1 MEPQN
6 PGPTVIPEKPRR
18 FLTKK
23 AVLAR
28 VPYSSNHLDRLEAAG
43 QFPRRIKL
51 SPNRVVWVESEIDE
65 YQDRKIRERDLALA
79 AEGNNLPA
87 AASESSTPASEA

>member
-1 MEPQN
+1 METPN

-43 QFPRRIKL
+43 EFPLRVKL
-51 SPNRVVWVESEIDE
+51 SPNRGAWVEEEIDA
-65 YQDRKIRERDLALA
+65 YQDRKIRERDKALA
-79 AEGNNLPA
+79 
-87 AASESSTPASEA
+87 STL